1 MLKKDEEKNKDERN
15 EIIKSIFELSQRIRY
30 AEIFNDKAIKIA
42 GGMKTEIKS
51 LEPDDKAIKVN
62 NSTAEYVR
70 LLMAHSRYFGE
81 FKILYCEFE
90 IFNLF
95 VFELNEKNIISITT
109 EPELGWEFA
118 NKIKVV
124 IKKWSKRNKE

>member
-30 AEIFNDKAIKIA
+30 AEIFNEKSIKIA

-51 LEPDDKAIKVN
+51 LEPDNKAIKVN

-70 LLMAHSRYFGE
+70 LLMNHSKYFGE
-81 FKILYCEFE
+81 FKVLYCEFE
-90 IFNLF
+90 KFNLF

-109 EPELGWEFA
+109 EPELGWEFTD
-118 NKIKVV
+118 KIKAE
-124 IKKWSKRNKE
+124 IKKWNKRNKK

>member
-90 IFNLF
+90 KFNLF

>member
-15 EIIKSIFELSQRIRY
+15 EIINSIFELSQRIRY

-90 IFNLF
+90 KFNLF